1 MKKSNLTA
9 IVRTVSASL
18 KKRSP
23 EILMGIGIAGMVTTT
38 VLAVKATPKAVRLLE
53 EKKEALDAEKLTPAE
68 TIKTAW
74 TCYIPAA
81 VTGTLSIACL
91 LGSGSA
97 NARRISALAA
107 AYQLSETTL
116 TEYRDKVVETI
127 GPKKEQAVQD
137 AIAKDKME
145 KNPVSKNEV
154 IMTGKGETLCYDVLS
169 GRYFKSDI
177 EKIRHAVNEI
187 NFQMRNDM
195 YVSLNDFYY
204 ELGLP
209 NIKLGESL
217 GWNIDRGYMD
227 VQFGSHLNAEG
238 TPCLVIAY
246 PVPPQYG
253 FDCIG
258 LSS

>member
-1 MKKSNLTA
+1 MKKPNLTA

-23 EILMGIGIAGMVTTT
+23 EILLGVGIAGMITTT
-38 VLAVKATPKAVRLLE
+38 VLAVKATPKAIRLLDE
-53 EKKEALDAEKLTPAE
+53 RKETTDTEKLTPVEAV
-68 TIKTAW
+68 KTAW

-91 LGSGSA
+91 IGSSSV
-97 NARRISALAA
+97 NARRNAALAA

-116 TEYRDKVVETI
+116 MEYRDKVVETI
-127 GPKKEQAVQD
+127 GPKKEQAVREVL
-137 AIAKDKME
+137 AKDKME

-177 EKIRHAVNEI
+177 EKIRHAANEL
-187 NFQMRNDM
+187 NLRMRNDM

-204 ELGLP
+204 EIGLP
-209 NIKLGESL
+209 DIKLGECL

-227 VQFGSHLNAEG
+227 IQFGSHLNSEG

-246 PVPPQYG
+246 TVAPQYG
-253 FDCIG
+253 FDSIS
-258 LSS
+258 LP